1 VSLQLGKRPVRMN
14 FDSGIIYSHNTYVMY
29 SAAAG
34 YQNGGV
40 RMEIHPDA
48 RERVRK
54 GVKILAG
61 KIDLLRSLSIPR
73 AKE

>member
-1 VSLQLGKRPVRMN
+1 
-14 FDSGIIYSHNTYVMY
+14 MY